1 MDLATSA
8 LGQKQTCALQDGMS
22 ALPPKA
28 TSNATYGCP
37 LRAIADLRLSF
48 DDLVGALPFSSG
60 LDHPPPKSL
69 TLNAVP
75 GLNPRINPAQ
85 KRSDFFKS
93 RAFEMVS
100 SGGG

>member
-1 MDLATSA
+1 MTHR
-8 LGQKQTCALQDGMS
+8 MS
-22 ALPPKA
+22 AFPPKA
-28 TSNATYGCP
+28 TSYATYGDIRLGP
-37 LRAIADLRLSF
+37 IADLRLSF

-75 GLNPRINPAQ
+75 GPNPRIDPTQ

-100 SGGG
+100 SGSG

>member
-1 MDLATSA
+1 MSA
-8 LGQKQTCALQDGMS
+8 LGQKQTFAVQEVMS
-22 ALPPKA
+22 ALRPKA
-28 TSNATYGCP
+28 TYGDARLGP
-37 LRAIADLRLSF
+37 IADLRLSF

-60 LDHPPPKSL
+60 LDQPLPKSL

-75 GLNPRINPAQ
+75 GLNPRIDPAQ